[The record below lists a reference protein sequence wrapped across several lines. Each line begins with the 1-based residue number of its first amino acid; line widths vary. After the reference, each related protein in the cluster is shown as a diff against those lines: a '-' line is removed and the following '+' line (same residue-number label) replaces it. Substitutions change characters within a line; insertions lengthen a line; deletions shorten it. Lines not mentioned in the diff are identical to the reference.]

1 MASSKTL
8 VNAALLIFLAIAVAA
23 PQAQAMNCGQV
34 VQRLLPCLGYLR
46 NGGAAS
52 PACCNGV
59 RSLNS
64 EVRNTPDRQ
73 QVCVCFKQAIPAY
86 GINYGFA
93 NSMPGKCGVNLGI
106 TKSMDCSRYASVQSA
121 AGCLRAGS
129 VRLYEQLKVTLTSYL
144 HKLQGA
150 LKHDEQ

>member
-23 PQAQAMNCGQV
+23 PEARAINCGQV

-64 EVRNTPDRQ
+64 EVRNSPDRQ
-73 QVCVCFKQAIPAY
+73 QVCVCIKQAIPAY

-93 NSMPGKCGVNLGI
+93 NIMPGKCGVNLGI
-106 TKSMDCSRYASVQSA
+106 KINESMDCSRYASVQSYRPIILQISQEI
-121 AGCLRAGS
+121 GQD
-129 VRLYEQLKVTLTSYL
+129 QLI
-144 HKLQGA
+144 
-150 LKHDEQ
+150 